1 MSTLNIAEFCVK
13 KKVNKIIFLN
23 AYPYGPP
30 IKLPINEDHALQPHS
45 PYNSSKLISEE
56 LLFKYLIGK
65 TDVVSLR
72 VFNIYGKLQANN
84 FLIPTIINQAK
95 KNGEISLNDL
105 RPKRD
110 FLYIKDLV
118 SLIDKIIIKKSAT
131 GIYNVGY
138 GRSFSIKQITDA
150 ISKILD
156 KSIKLKSK
164 NIIRKNEILDLF
176 ADIKKV
182 SSAFNW
188 QPKFSIYEGISD
200 YLRDEK

>member
-1 MSTLNIAEFCVK
+1 M
-13 KKVNKIIFLN
+13 
-23 AYPYGPP
+23 
-30 IKLPINEDHALQPHS
+30 
-45 PYNSSKLISEE
+45 
-56 LLFKYLIGK
+56 
-65 TDVVSLR
+65 
-72 VFNIYGKLQANN
+72 
-84 FLIPTIINQAK
+84 
-95 KNGEISLNDL
+95 
-105 RPKRD
+105 
-110 FLYIKDLV
+110 
-118 SLIDKIIIKKSAT
+118 IDKIIIKKSAT

-188 QPKFSIYEGISD
+188 QPSFQSMKA
-200 YLRDEK
+200 